1 MNELQEAVLKIIIA
15 IFSIDDIHK
24 NFDRDGPWKG
34 QKKIRHATIRYGLL
48 NYVAKFSL
56 ASDRY
61 FVTEKS
67 KRHLISNNFL
77 KDGILRRGDKGKHG
91 GFTHEHPVPS
101 NVIADLL
108 YDHRNDILK
117 MREILIK
124 TNQVTVLTYE
134 EDGLLTANG
143 FTKSMPPGWN
153 IEDGDIF
160 ARYVKSG
167 VEVPTEKINVTGAIA
182 R

>member
-1 MNELQEAVLKIIIA
+1 MNELQEAVLDIIIA
-15 IFSIDDIHK
+15 IFSIEDIHN
-24 NFDRDGPWKG
+24 NFDEDGPWKG

-67 KRHLISNNFL
+67 KAHLVKNNFL
-77 KDGILRRGDKGKHG
+77 KNGVLRRGDKGKHG
-91 GFTHEHPVPS
+91 GFTHEHPVPA

-108 YDHRNDILK
+108 YEYRSDNAK
-117 MREILIK
+117 MREILLK
-124 TNQVTVLTYE
+124 SDQVTVLTYE
-134 EDGLLTANG
+134 ENDLLSNNG
-143 FTKSMPPGWN
+143 FTKSMPSGWN

-160 ARYVKSG
+160 ERYVRSG
-167 VEVPTEKINVTGAIA
+167 VEVPTETIAVTGAIA